1 MIIQAFLFLF
11 CVLNVNAYNILVYSP
26 SFGGSHTNFMA
37 RLADTL
43 TEAGHNVTFLIP
55 VADEA
60 RKGQLGVKKT
70 KDVVIVEQDD
80 EMRSQIKPFDDD
92 MAQYWTT
99 EMDSSNADTIFNV
112 FTEAMQLSCNNFM
125 RNKEV
130 FDEMKSRKFDVGI
143 FEPVSVCGLGF
154 MNAIGIEKIIMASS
168 CVMYDGAVAAVGE
181 PLDFSY
187 VPGMMSKSGEKM
199 TLFERLENY
208 RMSMASYRM
217 QYGMWDKETEIYRKY
232 LGNHI
237 PHWRDLMPTSSVFF
251 TNSIPYIDFP
261 RTVTQKT
268 VPIGGISVDIQSIRS
283 QKLSIEWSTV
293 LDERPFNMLI
303 SFGSM
308 VRSMDMPVEWRRGLL
323 EAIKSEPNVTFIWK
337 YENDDLEWAKGVRNI
352 HFSKWVP
359 QTALLNDDR
368 LTAFMTHGGLGSTN
382 EIAHLGKPALMLPVF
397 GDQDRNANMLARHG
411 GVKVIHKSELAKTK
425 TIKRAIQSILHDD
438 QYKKNAEKLADL
450 LRNQPMKP
458 KEQVIKYTEF
468 VAEFGPFPQMDS
480 HGRKLGFIER
490 NLLDIYSVIGFT
502 YLLVFSL
509 AYFAIRLVLNRI
521 PIKLVKKE

>member
-1 MIIQAFLFLF
+1 MIIQSFSLLSLISVF
-11 CVLNVNAYNILVYSP
+11 NAYNILVYSP

-70 KDVVIVEQDD
+70 KDVVLVEQDD
-80 EMRSQIKPFDDD
+80 EMRRQVKPIDDD

-99 EMDSSNADTIFNV
+99 DMDSSNADTIFNV
-112 FTEAMQLSCNNFM
+112 FTDAMQLSCENFM
-125 RNKEV
+125 RNKEA
-130 FDEMKSRKFDVGI
+130 FEEMKSRNFDVGI
-143 FEPVSVCGLGF
+143 FEPVSMCGLGF
-154 MNAIGIEKIIMASS
+154 MHALGIEKIIMSSS
-168 CVMYDGAVAAVGE
+168 CALYDGVVAAVGE
-181 PLDFSY
+181 PIDFSF
-187 VPGMMSKSGEKM
+187 VPGMMSKSTERMSLMEK
-199 TLFERLENY
+199 LENY
-208 RMSMASYRM
+208 RLSMASYRM
-217 QYGMWDKETEIYRKY
+217 QYGMWDKETEIYRKH
-232 LGNHI
+232 LGSDI

-251 TNSIPYIDFP
+251 TNSIPYVDFP

-308 VRSMDMPVEWRRGLL
+308 VRSMDMPKEWRKGLL

-337 YENDDLEWAKGVRNI
+337 YENDDLSWAKGVRNI
-352 HFSKWVP
+352 HFSQWVP

-382 EIAHLGKPALMLPVF
+382 ELAHLGKPALMVPVF
-397 GDQDRNANMLARHG
+397 ADQDRNANMLARHG
-411 GVKVIHKSELAKTK
+411 GVKVIHKSDLGNTK
-425 TIKRAIQSILHDD
+425 FIKNAIRSILHDEE
-438 QYKKNAEKLADL
+438 YKKHAEKLAEL
-450 LRNQPMKP
+450 LINQPMKP
-458 KEQVIKYTEF
+458 KEQVVKYTEF
-468 VAEFGPFPQMDS
+468 VARFGPFPEMDS

-490 NLLDIYSVIGFT
+490 NLLDIYSVIGLS
-502 YLLVFSL
+502 YLLAFSII
-509 AYFAIRLVLNRI
+509 FLVLRFLVSKI
-521 PIKLVKKE
+521 PIKLTKKD